1 MIRLLVT
8 TFCVYLLCVNL
19 FGSQV
24 CCAYPD
30 DILHFNSV
38 NRGGFK
44 EWVSAE
50 KYCTSSIDALHR
62 NSIESKDSG
71 IECNGRSGSN
81 LKVAVFVPSFFI
93 FFVLACLGAIGF
105 IRYRNL
111 YKKSI
116 EEKKI
121 IQEKCLDEVN
131 ALKDREVLM
140 KILEVEEKNVL
151 VGKIIAKLNKIKDKQ
166 PEAYQGWMTLAVS
179 EVEKYKVGD
188 LWKVFEHHFV
198 ALHPNFKK
206 DLSSRFPDLTP
217 NEYKVCALIRVN
229 FKTKDISEI
238 IEVSVK
244 SIEAIRTRLRKKFDL
259 SSNDVLLGDY
269 LNQFD

>member
-1 MIRLLVT
+1 
-8 TFCVYLLCVNL
+8 VNL
-19 FGSQV
+19 FGSHV
-24 CCAYPD
+24 CCASPVD
-30 DILHFNSV
+30 LLHFAPV
-38 NRGGFK
+38 NLENFK
-44 EWVSAE
+44 ERINAE
-50 KYCTSSIDALHR
+50 KYYTSSIDALHKDF
-62 NSIESKDSG
+62 SGSKDRG
-71 IECNGRSGSN
+71 VECNDRNGSD
-81 LKVAVFVPSFFI
+81 LKVAVFVPTFFI
-93 FFVLACLGAIGF
+93 LFVLACLGAIGF

-116 EEKKI
+116 EELDL
-121 IQEKCLDEVN
+121 IQGRFLDDVN
-131 ALKDREVLM
+131 ALKDKEVLT